1 MLYLTVE
8 ERGNFRMLSKA
19 EKKTLIKR
27 FYTGESA
34 KDIAHENNIPLST
47 LYYWINKNKPL
58 RANRCSS
65 FTQAEYHELK
75 NEADKLSIEIEI
87 LQKALDYLNTSR
99 RSRLQ
104 FSEEIYSLYSSRVI
118 AEALKIN
125 RSTLYHH
132 INHNK
137 NENAWFYK
145 YEERMKSEILKVYA
159 EHNGNI
165 GVERI
170 VAILRRKGIRT
181 SSKYISKLL
190 SELNLRNTK
199 TEIERRRRM
208 EIKDIRKHNLLLR
221 NYEVMKPNQVWLTD
235 STLVYI
241 NKRPYWVCICM
252 DLFSR
257 KVLSIRISPNNST
270 RLSKSTLVAAI
281 QNRDIKPGLI
291 LHSDRGSNFIS
302 YTYNKYLK
310 DHHIIHS
317 YSRPSTP
324 TDNAPLESFNRTLKD
339 AILLNEAGKSYSTV
353 RKHISKFM
361 DYYNNIWLKFRLL
374 YAKTHT
380 SPKISR
386 FTDSDLKRCR
396 SKSRS
401 RRIPL
406 RNFRSRNFV
415 S

>member
-1 MLYLTVE
+1 
-8 ERGNFRMLSKA
+8 
-19 EKKTLIKR
+19 
-27 FYTGESA
+27 
-34 KDIAHENNIPLST
+34 
-47 LYYWINKNKPL
+47 
-58 RANRCSS
+58 
-65 FTQAEYHELK
+65 
-75 NEADKLSIEIEI
+75 
-87 LQKALDYLNTSR
+87 
-99 RSRLQ
+99 
-104 FSEEIYSLYSSRVI
+104 
-118 AEALKIN
+118 
-125 RSTLYHH
+125 
-132 INHNK
+132 
-137 NENAWFYK
+137 
-145 YEERMKSEILKVYA
+145 MKSEILKVYA
-159 EHNGNI
+159 EHNENI

-190 SELNLRNTK
+190 SVLNLRNAK

-361 DYYNNIWLKFRLL
+361 DYYNNKRPHSSLNYL
-374 YAKTHT
+374 
-380 SPKISR
+380 SPNEYEYRHQARAI
-386 FTDSDLKRCR
+386 
-396 SKSRS
+396 
-401 RRIPL
+401 
-406 RNFRSRNFV
+406 
-415 S
+415 